1 MAAMEISGH
10 NQVYQHVL
18 ATFEKTNDF
27 IEEHQDD
34 EDKADEI
41 KEKINKDLSETLV
54 LILDN
59 FGRQKA
65 ISALEIYREHEKVK
79 NKLLEMSDEPEVKT
93 KQQSVVDDGFLQIQA
108 QPVAAVEAEEE
119 KKEMPTARTVRKR
132 QSSHKIAAQQASET
146 KV

>member
-41 KEKINKDLSETLV
+41 KEKINKDLSETLI

-65 ISALEIYREHEKVK
+65 IAALEIYREHEKVK
-79 NKLLEMSDEPEVKT
+79 NKLLEMSDEPEDKT
-93 KQQSVVDDGFLQIQA
+93 EQPVVDDGFLQIQT

-132 QSSHKIAAQQASET
+132 QSSHKIAAQQASAT
-146 KV
+146 KD

>member
-41 KEKINKDLSETLV
+41 KEKINMDLSATLV

-65 ISALEIYREHEKVK
+65 ISAIEIYREHEKVK
-79 NKLLEMSDEPEVKT
+79 NKLLEMSEEKVEQEPQPE
-93 KQQSVVDDGFLQIQA
+93 VDDGFLQIQT
-108 QPVAAVEAEEE
+108 QPVAPVDAEEE

-132 QSSHKIAAQQASET
+132 QSSHKIAAQQASAT